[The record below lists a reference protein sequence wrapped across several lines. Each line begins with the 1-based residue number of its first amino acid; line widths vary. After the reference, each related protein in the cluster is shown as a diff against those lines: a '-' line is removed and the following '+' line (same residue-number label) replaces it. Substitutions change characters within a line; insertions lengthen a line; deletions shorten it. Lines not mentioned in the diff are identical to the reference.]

1 MSSILFLIVITLM
14 SIALPY
20 GAHEMFQDFA
30 RRGLA
35 VMMVRLDGWE
45 RFGLPTRQC
54 CCVLVQEF
62 KRVRII
68 LILREYPWCPILGGK
83 NAFLPK
89 ESRVEFLQFFVQLER
104 DVFLAYFQG
113 AYVKLAD
120 SDTIDDDHVH
130 GFRVVV

>member
-1 MSSILFLIVITLM
+1 MTKREKHLGSSHLYFHDWR
-14 SIALPY
+14 
-20 GAHEMFQDFA
+20 GAHEMFQDLA

-45 RFGLPTRQC
+45 RFGLPTRHC
-54 CCVLVQEF
+54 RCVLVQEF

-83 NAFLPK
+83 NALLPK
-89 ESRVEFLQFFVQLER
+89 ESRVEFLQLFVQLER
-104 DVFLAYFQG
+104 DVLAHLQG

-120 SDTIDDDHVH
+120 SDTIYDDHVH
-130 GFRVVV
+130 GFRILV